1 VRRIDGLKETIVRS
15 TLKQLQAKGV
25 LPYTRQHVDR
35 LVKAGKIP
43 APKKAYPGG
52 RLNTWD
58 DAEFEALRVARAE
71 DDRELEQAAQS
82 AARDTA

>member
-1 VRRIDGLKETIVRS
+1 MIVRS

-58 DAEFEALRVARAE
+58 DAELEAFQATQSAE
-71 DDRELEQAAQS
+71 DDHELEQAAQS

>member
-1 VRRIDGLKETIVRS
+1 MIVRS

-52 RLNTWD
+52 RVNTWD
-58 DAEFEALRVARAE
+58 DAELEALQAAQHVE
-71 DDRELEQAAQS
+71 DDCELEQAAQS